1 MKRLI
6 VVLAL
11 GALISGS
18 VLAEGLTFGFMG
30 GLNLSNFTGD
40 AVEDNK
46 MKLCLGGGIFMNLP
60 MNDLI
65 SLQPELLYM
74 NKGAK
79 MDVADD
85 VGIRMSYI
93 DIPVLVKFTVQTGG
107 AFAPSFF
114 AGPYLGFNM
123 SAESYYEDE
132 VYDIEDQVKSTD
144 VGLVFGGGFDY
155 ATCKGKLI
163 FDARYAFGLS
173 TIDDTEDEDDVK
185 NTGVI
190 FMVGYGFNL

>member
-6 VVLAL
+6 AVLVL
-11 GALISGS
+11 GVLISGP

-30 GLNLSNFTGD
+30 GLNLANFAGD
-40 AVEDNK
+40 DVENNK
-46 MKLCLGGGIFMNLP
+46 AKLCFGGGIFMNFP
-60 MNDLI
+60 MSELI

-79 MDVADD
+79 MDIADD
-85 VGIRMSYI
+85 AGIRMSYI

-114 AGPYLGFNM
+114 AGPYLGFNL

-132 VYDIEDQVKSTD
+132 EFDIKDQVKSTD
-144 VGLVFGGGFDY
+144 AGLVFGCGFDY
-155 ATCKGKLI
+155 AMCKGNLI
-163 FDARYAFGLS
+163 FDARYALGLTS
-173 TIDDTEDEDDVK
+173 LDDTADEDDVT